1 MKNDDNTFIK
11 ELIEVEVNL
20 NIEIRTN
27 LSIMQKKFAE
37 NEGKEFIKDSLNYS
51 KIMDALDNFLDLGD
65 SNVWSWLKLS
75 GAEQE
80 KYWQMLSKLIKKGMI
95 GYRYYEVNGQLERH
109 FIEYEMANPRFSNA
123 KIKYVNKKQYS
134 IGWLV

>member
-1 MKNDDNTFIK
+1 MKNDDNIFIK
-11 ELIEVEVNL
+11 ELVELEINL

-27 LSIMQKKFAE
+27 ISTIRKQFVD
-37 NEGKEFIKDSLNYS
+37 NGKEDIAKDSLNYS

-65 SNVWSWLKLS
+65 SNVWSWLRLS

-80 KYWQMLSKLIKKGMI
+80 KYWQILSKVIKKGII

-109 FIEYEMANPRFSNA
+109 FIEYEMGNPRFSNA

-134 IGWLV
+134 MEWLV

>member
-1 MKNDDNTFIK
+1 MEI
-11 ELIEVEVNL
+11 NL

-27 LSIMQKKFAE
+27 LSTIRKQSVGDEKKDLA
-37 NEGKEFIKDSLNYS
+37 KDSLNYS

-65 SNVWSWLKLS
+65 SNVWSWLQLS

-80 KYWQMLSKLIKKGMI
+80 KYWQILSKLIKKGII

-123 KIKYVNKKQYS
+123 KIKHINKKQYS
-134 IGWLV
+134 MEWLV